1 MSELVVEVCE
11 VLDVKPHPNADRL
24 ELIQVKGWDVVVQ
37 KDLLKVGDPVVY
49 FPPDSVLTED
59 LADRLGIRKY
69 LVPVKRDGSV
79 TGRGPSGAGDC
90 YTGLHQRQD
99 RNPDGDIMNQATG
112 GKPAHMD
119 EGRSRAY
126 GQKMRSTTR
135 MRAMGPT
142 SDDDPGGRDDAR
154 WDAGADG
161 LTFRQDGVEHI
172 VRITVRRL
180 AE

>member
-1 MSELVVEVCE
+1 MVEMGLAGWAESAAAVT
-11 VLDVKPHPNADRL
+11 LRSG
-24 ELIQVKGWDVVVQ
+24 LI
-37 KDLLKVGDPVVY
+37 VGM
-49 FPPDSVLTED
+49 
-59 LADRLGIRKY
+59 
-69 LVPVKRDGSV
+69 
-79 TGRGPSGAGDC
+79 GRGPSGAGDC

-112 GKPAHMD
+112 GKPAHTD

-154 WDAGADG
+154 RDAGADG